1 MICYRKANLEDLDV
15 LWDKEIEQ
23 NPDDPRYIRWKGSFL
38 ERNRSGRGATFLV
51 FDGESAVGQ
60 VTLERF
66 ADGYSGNREPLADGI
81 TTAYVNSLRID
92 QAYEGKGYVSQLMYH
107 MENWAKEQ
115 GFSRLTVGV
124 EAAESRNLAIYL
136 HWGYTNFIMAEEDCG
151 ELVLFYAKEL

>member
-1 MICYRKANLEDLDV
+1 MICYRKATLEDLDV

-60 VTLERF
+60 VTLDRF

-92 QAYEGKGYVSQLMYH
+92 QAYEGKGYVSQLMHH